1 MRIRTDLF
9 EDSYEVY
16 EDLGSG
22 QFAIVKRCRKKETGV
37 DYAAKFVHKRRPNS
51 ASRKGLLREKI
62 LQEIE
67 ILSDLKHTNII
78 SLYEVFETNNE
89 IILVLEL

>member
-1 MRIRTDLF
+1 M
-9 EDSYEVY
+9 V
-16 EDLGSG
+16 SG
-22 QFAIVKRCRKKETGV
+22 QFAIVKRCKHKDTNIE
-37 DYAAKFVHKRRPNS
+37 YAAKYVHKRRPNS
-51 ASRKGLLREKI
+51 SSRKGLLREKI

-78 SLYEVFETNNE
+78 SLHDVFETNTE